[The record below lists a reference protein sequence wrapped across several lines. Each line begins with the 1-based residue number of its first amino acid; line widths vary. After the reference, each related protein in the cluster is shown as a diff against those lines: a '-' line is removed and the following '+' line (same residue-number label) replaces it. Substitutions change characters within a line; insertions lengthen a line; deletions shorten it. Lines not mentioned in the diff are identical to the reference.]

1 MICLLYLKNSKV
13 IIKNIIDVIKSDH
26 IGNLKLIFNIIYTT
40 NIRNVNKSKLFS
52 GIPKKIIKGY
62 SLFLVNKKSLKM
74 YLN

>member
-1 MICLLYLKNSKV
+1 MFCLLYLKNSKV

>member
-26 IGNLKLIFNIIYTT
+26 IENLKLIFNIIYTT

>member
-1 MICLLYLKNSKV
+1 MFFLLYLKNSKV